1 MGGPLERSCLSS
13 HQQCPDPIHHDAP
26 TVLYYFNFSL
36 LSKIL
41 QFACIP
47 GSQVAILVMGHLETM
62 PFSIIATIKVMPS
75 NSSSATLQDS
85 PFSLVGILTANYM
98 FLINSQCLMIISPP
112 PPMTRACPQ
121 RNSIRPCLQLLLHGL
136 CGHPADHPISWPLSR
151 LEFCRYHKQVDQSSK
166 VDHT

>member
-1 MGGPLERSCLSS
+1 MVGPLERSFLSS
-13 HQQCPDPIHHDAP
+13 HQQCPDPIHYDAP
-26 TVLYYFNFSL
+26 TVLYFNFSL

-41 QFACIP
+41 QFVCIL

-98 FLINSQCLMIISPP
+98 FLISSQCLMIVSSL
-112 PPMTRACPQ
+112 PMTSACPQ
-121 RNSIRPCLQLLLHGL
+121 QNSIRQCLQLLLHGL
-136 CGHPADHPISWPLSR
+136 CGHPADHSISWPLSR
-151 LEFCRYHKQVDQSSK
+151 LEFCCYHKQVDQSSK